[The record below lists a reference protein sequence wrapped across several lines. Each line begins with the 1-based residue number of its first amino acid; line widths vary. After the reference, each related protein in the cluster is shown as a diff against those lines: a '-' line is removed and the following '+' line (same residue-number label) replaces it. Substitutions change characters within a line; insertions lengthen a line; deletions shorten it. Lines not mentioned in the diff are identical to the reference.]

1 MHIERLQIADLRV
14 LATAD
19 LQLRPG
25 INFFL
30 GANGAGKTSV
40 LESVHLLS
48 YGRSFRAGGRD
59 VLVRRG
65 AESARVFA
73 ELVGLEGSRTRLG
86 IERSGATWRG
96 RVNDA
101 DIGQLHELFLR
112 CAVACFEPGS
122 HELISGASDGRRSLL
137 DWGVFHVE
145 PDFLAL
151 WRRYQRALRQR
162 NALLR
167 DQAPDDWFAP
177 WEREMAESGIV
188 VTRMREAYA
197 AVLAESVVATAGEIL
212 PEFSGLKFQLLS
224 GWKDDAPMDPGAA
237 ADRLAVERG
246 RDRQRGYSRRGPHRA
261 DWGLLFDQVARREH
275 LSRGQEKLC
284 ALTVIL
290 AQLECLQRL
299 RRDWPVLLL
308 DDLGSELD
316 AEHQAH
322 VLNWMQLRPVQV
334 LITGVELPPALGDRD
349 ARLFHVEQG
358 RVKPITG
365 IL

>member
-1 MHIERLQIADLRV
+1 M
-14 LATAD
+14 
-19 LQLRPG
+19 
-25 INFFL
+25 NFLL

-40 LESVHLLS
+40 LEAVHLLS

-59 VLVRRG
+59 VLIRRG

-73 ELVGLEGSRTRLG
+73 ELVGPDGARTRLG
-86 IERSGATWRG
+86 IERSGQSWRG
-96 RVNDA
+96 RMNDA
-101 DIGQLHELFLR
+101 DLGQLHELFRR
-112 CAVACFEPGS
+112 CPVACFEPGS
-122 HELISGASDGRRSLL
+122 HELISGASEGRRALL

-145 PDFLAL
+145 PNFLPA

-177 WEREMAESGIV
+177 WEREMAESAV
-188 VTRMREAYA
+188 VVAQMRTEYA
-197 AVLAESVVATAGEIL
+197 LALAEAIRVTASEL
-212 PEFSGLKFQLLS
+212 LAEFSGLKFELAS
-224 GWKDDAPMDPGAA
+224 GWRDDPPMEATTA
-237 ADRLAVERG
+237 ADRLATERG
-246 RDRQRGYSRRGPHRA
+246 RDRLRGHTRRGPHRA
-261 DWGLLFDQVARREH
+261 DWSLVFDQIGRREH

-290 AQLECLQRL
+290 AQLECLRRL
-299 RRDWPVLLL
+299 RDDWPVLLL

-316 AEHQAH
+316 AEHQAR
-322 VLNWMQLRPVQV
+322 VLDWMRNRPVQV
-334 LITGVELPPALGDRD
+334 LISGVEYPPALRD
-349 ARLFHVEQG
+349 GEARLFHVEQG